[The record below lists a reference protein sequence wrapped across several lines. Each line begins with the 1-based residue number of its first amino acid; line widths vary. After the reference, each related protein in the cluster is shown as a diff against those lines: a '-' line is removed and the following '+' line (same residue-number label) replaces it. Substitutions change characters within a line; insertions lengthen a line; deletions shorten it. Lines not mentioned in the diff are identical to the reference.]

1 MLHPMNIKTLRRLL
15 LALYCWQPDTSPRAI
30 DSRTEYL
37 DRFDSQRDYPFN
49 HLSTKIDP
57 NRRFQSIHTLKV
69 ERPTQTVLDDGETS
83 TVRITRVQ
91 AQRSVARGS
100 VDLPDPRL
108 PCPSGAAGERNAD
121 LALPSCAPHRLQRIP
136 RRHSPALCR

>member
-83 TVRITRVQ
+83 TLRKPGGQ
-91 AQRSVARGS
+91 AQGS
-100 VDLPDPRL
+100 GPGGGFALPDPPL
-108 PCPSGAAGERNAD
+108 PCRSG
-121 LALPSCAPHRLQRIP
+121 
-136 RRHSPALCR
+136 